1 MASLCGTRKSFA
13 TVSELTLIFAS
24 SNAHKAKELSA
35 LLDQKIFELT
45 PASLALEVK
54 EDTGT
59 FQGNALLKA
68 TAYFQQFKLPVVAD
82 DSGLVVEAM
91 PNDLG
96 VESANF
102 GGPGLSGKERSLLV
116 LEKMK
121 AIPKEKRG
129 AYFVCHLCF
138 YLSTT
143 EIYFFEGRVK
153 GSIGF
158 EYRGEG
164 GFGYDPIFV
173 PEKGKPGLTLAE
185 QEEWKNLNSHRAMA
199 ASSANAF
206 FRNGFANFRKFN

>member
-1 MASLCGTRKSFA
+1 MTDTTQFK
-13 TVSELTLIFAS
+13 LIFAS
-24 SNAHKAKELSA
+24 SNAHKAKELA
-35 LLDQKIFELT
+35 MLLDSKIIELT
-45 PASLALEVK
+45 PASQALEVK

-59 FQGNALLKA
+59 FQGNALTKA
-68 TAYFQQFKLPVVAD
+68 TAYFQHFKAPVVAD
-82 DSGLVVEAM
+82 DSGLVIEAM

-102 GGPGLSGKERSLLV
+102 GGPGLSAKERSLLV

-121 AIPKEKRG
+121 MIPKEKRG

-138 YLSTT
+138 YLSAS

-153 GSIGF
+153 GAIGF
-158 EYRGEG
+158 DYRGDG

-173 PEKGKPGLTLAE
+173 PEKGKLGLTLAE
-185 QEEWKNLNSHRAMA
+185 QEEWKNLNSHRAVA
-199 ASSANAF
+199 ASAANAF